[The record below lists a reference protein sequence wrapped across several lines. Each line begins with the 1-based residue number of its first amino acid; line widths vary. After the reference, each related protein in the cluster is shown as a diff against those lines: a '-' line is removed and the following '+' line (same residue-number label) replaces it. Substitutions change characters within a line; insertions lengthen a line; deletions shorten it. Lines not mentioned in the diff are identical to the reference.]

1 MKTLLN
7 ALKPYRKAIVSG
19 LIAAV
24 FAAIP
29 LVTDGDITGPEVG
42 LIVSAGL
49 AGAGVTYRVPN
60 SPSGTGTGTRTGTK

>member
-7 ALKPYRKAIVSG
+7 LLKPYRKAIVSG

-42 LIVSAGL
+42 LIVTAGL
-49 AGAGVTYRVPN
+49 TGAGVTFKVRNVPA
-60 SPSGTGTGTRTGTK
+60 GTGTSTAGTE